1 MSSDNSKQLNT
12 FEIKQEISRF
22 IKAIGKSKVLI
33 DENEFA
39 LLDAQEN
46 KNEIVRLLIKEFKR
60 CDDNVMS
67 EIKILLERYAESERL
82 IDEMENIVTDNENSN
97 NLKLHAIEVLSRVKK
112 NWHQED
118 YQQYLEID
126 EEKMYEDT
134 KKLLENS
141 KCNPEIQLDFLD
153 FLATIAD
160 ADKYTLL
167 EAMAEEQSGENL
179 ANVLVPV
186 FLSHTD
192 SPIGIF
198 ALNLLKSTKSVYA
211 YRSLSEVYDI
221 MSENLQPVLKKC
233 LTELKFSGADR
244 VFDKIHDYTKGR
256 FSFVPPDADGSYCLF
271 YEKKY
276 KVGNELKSDFFS
288 LVTDD
293 YKGINECIGFMEVS
307 EFELSTF
314 RKKLL
319 DKDEDAQIS
328 PEFFK
333 YLLHK
338 SEKLTYEKSA
348 PPYEYNCW
356 KQLFIDIPL
365 KDFDLNQI
373 LAESYSVKKYDLDK
387 ILDIF
392 DEEFTSYWFY
402 GDFNDETEKF
412 YGTIDRIFM
421 SPGFENTDLPAL
433 VDNASEL
440 ILNDKERWEERLLL
454 SAYFCTINNK
464 KNCAQIL
471 YSIAKDEQNFKI
483 FSEHIAKYSIFHYFA
498 GFDAD
503 EDYTKYKKDHLEKI
517 LNYLGKAWSFYV

>member
-1 MSSDNSKQLNT
+1 MNSDNSKQLNT
-12 FEIKQEISRF
+12 FEIKREISRF
-22 IKAIGKSKVLI
+22 IRAVNKSKVLI
-33 DENEFA
+33 DEKEFA
-39 LLDAQEN
+39 LLDSQEN
-46 KNEIVRLLIKEFKR
+46 KDEIVRLLLKEFKR

-67 EIKILLERYAESERL
+67 EIKILLERYSEPENL

-97 NLKLHAIEVLSRVKK
+97 NLKLHAIEVLSRIKQ
-112 NWHQED
+112 NWREED

-167 EAMAEEQSGENL
+167 EAMAEEQSGEDL

-221 MSENLQPVLKKC
+221 MSENLQPAIKKC
-233 LTELKFSGADR
+233 LTELKFSGTDR

-276 KVGNELKSDFFS
+276 KVGDELKSDFFS
-288 LVTDD
+288 LVADD

-307 EFELSTF
+307 EFELSVF

-319 DKDEDAQIS
+319 DRDKDAQIT

-333 YLLHK
+333 YMLHK

-365 KDFDLNQI
+365 QDFDLNQI
-373 LAESYSVKKYDLDK
+373 LNYNVKTYKQDE

-392 DEEFTSYWFY
+392 DEDFTAYWFY
-402 GDFNDETEKF
+402 SGDFNEEAEKF
-412 YGTIDRIFM
+412 YNSADRIFM
-421 SPGFENTDLPAL
+421 SENFETANLSAVVDEAIQL
-433 VDNASEL
+433 VSD
-440 ILNDKERWEERLLL
+440 DKEKWEERLLL
-454 SAYFCTINNK
+454 SSYFCKLNN
-464 KNCAQIL
+464 NETHAQIL
-471 YSIAKDEQNFKI
+471 YSIAKDERNFKV
-483 FSEHIAKYSIFHYFA
+483 FAEHIAKYSIFHYFT
-498 GFDAD
+498 GFEAD
-503 EDYTKYKKDHLEKI
+503 EDYTKYKKEQLNKI
-517 LNYLGKAWSFYV
+517 INYLGKAWSFYV